1 MGKGRMKNRGVFWLK
16 VIDDTLIKMGTL
28 GIDAGFYKKVGNVHL
43 KLRKDL
49 GEWIQ
54 DPFLQM
60 S

>member
-16 VIDDTLIKMGTL
+16 VIGDTLIKTGTL
-28 GIDAGFYKKVGNVHL
+28 GIDAGLYKKVGNVHL